1 MHALPSP
8 YSHRLC
14 DSGGEQWSEYSPR
27 IRHPNA
33 SLGPGFA
40 LGEKGKKM
48 GERSEP
54 RVVGLGRKNVLS
66 MRELFCPDPLARYE
80 KIEGFQ
86 IFFCLIIKR
95 FHS

>member
-1 MHALPSP
+1 MPCLVPTRTAYVIRVASSGPSILLGCVTQMLAWDRA
-8 YSHRLC
+8 SHWGRK
-14 DSGGEQWSEYSPR
+14 E
-27 IRHPNA
+27 
-33 SLGPGFA
+33 
-40 LGEKGKKM
+40 KKM

-80 KIEGFQ
+80 KMERFQ
-86 IFFCLIIKR
+86 IFFCRIIKR